1 MYVTVALDAAG
12 IALVFPVLP
21 GLLRTMT
28 GRHEVSAAFGAML
41 ALYAF
46 MQFVFAPVIGVLS
59 DRFGRRPVLL
69 VSLAGS
75 VLDYLIMAFTP
86 YLWLL
91 FVGRAMAGLTGAHA
105 AVATACVTDV
115 TPEAGRGRRFGLL
128 QAFFGA
134 GFVAGP
140 LIGGVLGDISPRDP
154 FLAAAV
160 LNGANLLL
168 ALAVLPETRQA
179 PAHQAPPD
187 HAPPPP
193 APPDRALPR
202 RPWAGRIDMRAMNPL
217 APLRWALDFPA
228 LTPLLVV
235 FLLISLAGQTYTTV
249 WVLFTEDRFGWTGAE
264 VGASLSLFGALVVLA
279 QALAVGPV
287 MRRLG
292 ERRTLILGLICEAAT
307 MLVLAF
313 AGAGWV
319 VFAVIPALAFGGI
332 GLPALRALQ
341 ANAVGQD
348 RQGRLQGI
356 VASCAGLATILGPLV
371 FSWIYALSRPRWTG
385 LVWVIA
391 VAVHAIALAIVR
403 AVPGDAG
410 RTR

>member
-1 MYVTVALDAAG
+1 
-12 IALVFPVLP
+12 
-21 GLLRTMT
+21 
-28 GRHEVSAAFGAML
+28 
-41 ALYAF
+41 
-46 MQFVFAPVIGVLS
+46 
-59 DRFGRRPVLL
+59 
-69 VSLAGS
+69 
-75 VLDYLIMAFTP
+75 
-86 YLWLL
+86 
-91 FVGRAMAGLTGAHA
+91 
-105 AVATACVTDV
+105 
-115 TPEAGRGRRFGLL
+115 
-128 QAFFGA
+128 
-134 GFVAGP
+134 
-140 LIGGVLGDISPRDP
+140 
-154 FLAAAV
+154 
-160 LNGANLLL
+160 
-168 ALAVLPETRQA
+168 
-179 PAHQAPPD
+179 
-187 HAPPPP
+187 
-193 APPDRALPR
+193 
-202 RPWAGRIDMRAMNPL
+202 MRAMNPL